1 MVWKDSGLGGFRVTA
16 TTHIFHNLMGRMAAE
31 SIGGQSLHAWKCVAR
46 NLSPLPSLELP
57 VDARR
62 LWKQSLGRHIDAQR

>member
-31 SIGGQSLHAWKCVAR
+31 SIGGQSLHARKYMAR
-46 NLSPLPSLELP
+46 QLSPLPSLELP

-62 LWKQSLGRHIDAQR
+62 LWQQSLGWNIDA